1 MHHQNNINNSVIHKW
16 NIINYTHTVWPY
28 VIQGN
33 SKVTIALK
41 VPPLN
46 PIVKLSDKTQSCNK
60 YTLCIH
66 EMFTLDILS

>member
-1 MHHQNNINNSVIHKW
+1 MTIRNSGQFQS
-16 NIINYTHTVWPY
+16 NYCSEGP
-28 VIQGN
+28 
-33 SKVTIALK
+33 
-41 VPPLN
+41 PPLN